1 MTKREATRVRARFTV
16 LGALVIV
23 GGSLAWMGQGQ
34 GASAQGTAVRHRM
47 TKITDTIYRA
57 DAPGTPGIN

>member
-1 MTKREATRVRARFTV
+1 MTKRETWSVRARFTV

-23 GGSLAWMGQGQ
+23 GGALTWIGPGHDAW
-34 GASAQGTAVRHRM
+34 AQGTPVRHRM

-57 DAPGTPGIN
+57 DAP